1 MKAKTN
7 LTIKLDKEVRD
18 EFSSLC
24 NEIGISMAAAL
35 NALVKQSIRQQSMS
49 FTIRDVNGIT
59 FEDAQELKRR
69 MKELEEGKIE
79 SHDLI
84 EVN

>member
-49 FTIRDVNGIT
+49 FTIRDINGIT

>member
-7 LTIKLDKEVRD
+7 LTIKLDKDVRD

-35 NALVKQSIRQQSMS
+35 NALVKQTIRQQSMS
-49 FTIRDVNGIT
+49 FAIRDENGFT
-59 FEDAQELKRR
+59 VEEAQELKRR
-69 MKELEEGKIE
+69 IKGLEEGKIE
-79 SHDLI
+79 SHGLI